1 MNDVR
6 IGAID
11 QMVVNMA
18 RMVENGVF
26 LAEGIGTFMPNAA
39 YILARRTHAPDGVTL
54 CPNGNAL
61 TTGRRR
67 MTLGRDERATTLG
80 SMLIDYADINLIY
93 MPMLFVGHKARW
105 TEFMRPAQMDAWG
118 WTNNVCIGPYDHPTI
133 RLPGAAGIPDAS
145 PSARHLY
152 YYVPRHTP
160 RVFVHELDFASGA
173 GNPRPGQLGPV
184 RSITVITELCVLKN
198 GDDGRLALSRL
209 NPGVTPRDVLAATG
223 FELAIAPDV
232 DEAAPPTNEERA
244 LLDEEID
251 PLGLRYLEAL
261 SGAARR
267 EAIRTI
273 AARQKQT

>member
-1 MNDVR
+1 MDDVR
-6 IGAID
+6 KGAID

-18 RMVENGVF
+18 RLIENGDF

-39 YILARRTHAPDGVTL
+39 YILARRMHAPDGITL

-67 MTLGRDERATTLG
+67 MTLGRDERVTTRG
-80 SMLIDYADINLIY
+80 SMLIDYADVNLIY

-118 WTNNVCIGPYDHPTI
+118 WTNNVCIGPYGQPTV

-145 PSARHLY
+145 PTARRLY

-160 RVFVHELDFASGA
+160 RVLVRELDFASGA
-173 GNPRPGQLGPV
+173 GNPRPGQPGPV
-184 RSITVITELCVLKN
+184 RPITVVTELCMLKS
-198 GDDGRLALSRL
+198 GGDGRLVVAQL
-209 NPGVTPRDVLAATG
+209 NAGVTRGEAVAATG

-232 DEAAPPTNEERA
+232 GEAAPPTKMEQA
-244 LLDEEID
+244 LLDREID

-273 AARQKQT
+273 AALEQRT

>member
-6 IGAID
+6 NCAID

-18 RMVENGVF
+18 RLIENGDF

-39 YILARRTHAPDGVTL
+39 YILARRTHAPDGITL

-61 TTGRRR
+61 TPGRRR
-67 MTLGRDERATTLG
+67 MTLGLDERITTRG
-80 SMLIDYADINLIY
+80 SMLVDYSDINLTY

-145 PSARHLY
+145 PTASRLY

-160 RVFVHELDFASGA
+160 RLFVRELDFASGIC
-173 GNPRPGQLGPV
+173 NPRPGQHGPV
-184 RSITVITELCVLKN
+184 RPITVVTELCVLKN
-198 GDDGRLALSRL
+198 ASDGRLAVVQI
-209 NPGVTPRDVLAATG
+209 NPGVTHGEIVAATG
-223 FELAIAPDV
+223 FDLAIAPEVAD
-232 DEAAPPTNEERA
+232 AAPPTKVERA
-244 LLDEEID
+244 LLDQEID

-267 EAIRTI
+267 DAIRTI
-273 AARQKQT
+273 AAHEERT

>member
-6 IGAID
+6 TGAVD

-18 RMVENGVF
+18 RLVENGDF

-39 YILARRTHAPDGVTL
+39 YILARCMHAPDGITL

-61 TTGRRR
+61 TPGRRR
-67 MTLGRDERATTLG
+67 MTLGRDERATTRG

-118 WTNNVCIGPYDHPTI
+118 WTNNVCIGRYSEPTM

-145 PSARHLY
+145 PTARRLY

-160 RVFVHELDFASGA
+160 RLFVSELDFASGA
-173 GNPRPGQLGPV
+173 GNPRPGQLGSV
-184 RSITVITELCVLKN
+184 RSITVVTELCILQN
-198 GDDGRLALSRL
+198 GNDGRLALAQL
-209 NPGVTPRDVLAATG
+209 NPGVTRDQVVAATG

-232 DEAAPPTNEERA
+232 AEVAPPTKEERA
-244 LLDEEID
+244 LLDQEID

-261 SGAARR
+261 SSGARR
-267 EAIRTI
+267 EAMRAI
-273 AARQKQT
+273 AAREERA

>member
-6 IGAID
+6 PGAID

-18 RMVENGVF
+18 RLVEDGDF

-39 YILARRTHAPDGVTL
+39 YILARHTHAPDGITL

-61 TTGRRR
+61 TTGTRR
-67 MTLGRDERATTLG
+67 MTLGRDERATTRG
-80 SMLIDYADINLIY
+80 SMLIDYADINLTY

-118 WTNNVCIGPYDHPTI
+118 WTNNVCIGSYRRPTI
-133 RLPGAAGIPDAS
+133 RLPGAAGIPDAT
-145 PSARHLY
+145 PAAHRLY

-160 RVFVHELDFASGA
+160 RVFVRELDFASGA
-173 GNPRPGQLGPV
+173 GNPRPGHLGPV
-184 RSITVITELCVLKN
+184 RPITVVTELCVLRTS
-198 GDDGRLALSRL
+198 DDGGLAIAQL
-209 NPGVTPRDVLAATG
+209 NPGVTRGDVVAATG
-223 FELAIAPDV
+223 FELTAQPDI
-232 DEAAPPTNEERA
+232 DEAAPPTEEESA
-244 LLDEEID
+244 LLDREID

-267 EAIRTI
+267 EAMRDIASREQRT
-273 AARQKQT
+273 

>member
-1 MNDVR
+1 MR
-6 IGAID
+6 ISAID

-18 RMVENGVF
+18 RLIEDGDF

-39 YILARRTHAPDGVTL
+39 YILARHTHAPNGVTL

-67 MTLGRDERATTLG
+67 MTLGRDERATTRG
-80 SMLIDYADINLIY
+80 SMLIDYADINLLY

-105 TEFMRPAQMDAWG
+105 TEFMRPAQIDAWG
-118 WTNNVCIGPYDHPTI
+118 WTNNVCIGPYNQPTM
-133 RLPGAAGIPDAS
+133 RMPGAAGIPDAS
-145 PSARHLY
+145 PTARWLY

-160 RVFVHELDFASGA
+160 RVFVQELDFASGA

-184 RSITVITELCVLKN
+184 RSITVVTELCVLQS
-198 GDDGRLALSRL
+198 GDDGRLALVRL
-209 NPGVTPRDVLAATG
+209 NPGITRGEVVAATG
-223 FELAIAPDV
+223 FEIAIAPDV
-232 DEAAPPTNEERA
+232 DQAAPPTNEERA
-244 LLDEEID
+244 LLGEEID

-273 AARQKQT
+273 AARQEQA